1 MSRSL
6 PPNRAQSSQPCRS
19 VRHAVDGESAGRAA
33 GAAAE
38 PPAAAALPP
47 VSAVAASLPEPAP
60 VPVATAP
67 VVAALTTFAILTP
80 FEGQAVFRVLPPGTA
95 DLPAN
100 DIFRLR
106 VGSRT
111 VEERRS

>member
-60 VPVATAP
+60 VPVAMAP
-67 VVAALTTFAILTP
+67 VVAALTTF
-80 FEGQAVFRVLPPGTA
+80 EGQAVFRILSPGSA
-95 DLPAN
+95 M
-100 DIFRLR
+100 FRAGDVFR
-106 VGSRT
+106 FGSGSRGANA
-111 VEERRS
+111 RQP